1 VRVTIYRLRRKLR
14 KVSHCLHL
22 LPREPRRALR
32 LHLGLGDARPRSR
45 QAVARR
51 MGTSWWRVRRM
62 ERRSLVQLRRAD
74 RADAC
79 GEDTDGGGPF
89 GVADAGSGG
98 FALAS
103 VTTPPPAAVAPAPEE
118 RQGQGQAQGGVRGER
133 ESGSDPRGSGRGGRI
148 GLVDSAAEDLQTL
161 ALILVGL
168 VAAGFV
174 LALLGRLRRTGG
186 PAQ

>member
-1 VRVTIYRLRRKLR
+1 
-14 KVSHCLHL
+14 
-22 LPREPRRALR
+22 
-32 LHLGLGDARPRSR
+32 
-45 QAVARR
+45 
-51 MGTSWWRVRRM
+51 MGTSWWRIRRM

-79 GEDTDGGGPF
+79 GEGTAGAAPF
-89 GVADAGSGG
+89 GVADSGAGG

-103 VTTPPPAAVAPAPEE
+103 LTTPPPADGAPQQEQE
-118 RQGQGQAQGGVRGER
+118 QGQGRAQGGVRGETK
-133 ESGSDPRGSGRGGRI
+133 SGSEQRTGGRGSPI

-186 PAQ
+186 PAR